1 MPLTA
6 LPESGSFNCMTGQP
20 TPDELHREAIKRDVR
35 ARADHIK
42 KQLFRWIRQNAS
54 PADAIP
60 VTIALLEIAI
70 EGHLVITDNEN
81 DTLEFVTKIFQRVA
95 HKPVG
100 RVQ

>member
-1 MPLTA
+1 
-6 LPESGSFNCMTGQP
+6 MTGQP
-20 TPDELHREAIKRDVR
+20 TPDELHHDAIKRAVR

-54 PADAIP
+54 PSDAIP
-60 VTIALLEIAI
+60 MTIALLEIAI
-70 EGHLVITDNEN
+70 EGHLVISENEK

-100 RVQ
+100 RLQ

>member
-1 MPLTA
+1 MPG
-6 LPESGSFNCMTGQP
+6 EP
-20 TPDELHREAIKRDVR
+20 TPDELHRDAIKRGVR

-42 KQLFRWIRQNAS
+42 KQLFRWIGQNAS
-54 PADAIP
+54 PADAIA

-70 EGHLVITDNEN
+70 EGHLVVTENEN

-95 HKPVG
+95 HKPVD